1 MKILIADDELLSLRI
16 VEKVLTQWGFQVVR
30 ASNGTEAWEI
40 LQAHPEIQV
49 AILDWMMPGLD
60 GLEITQRLRKEYAG
74 SRIWI
79 MLLSAR
85 TEESYIEKA
94 YMAGVDDYFP
104 KPLNAFQLHQRL
116 RVAERRL
123 AIRDR

>member
-16 VEKVLTQWGFQVVR
+16 VERVLTQWGFQVVK
-30 ASNGTEAWEI
+30 ANNGTEAWEL
-40 LQAHPEIQV
+40 LQTQSDIQI

-60 GLEITQRLRKEYAG
+60 GLEITQRLRQEVNGKK
-74 SRIWI
+74 IWV

-85 TEESYIEKA
+85 TEDSYIEQA
-94 YMAGVDDYFP
+94 YLAGIDDYFT

-123 AIRDR
+123 TLKM